1 MSADGTQRDHISEV
15 DRLCSTGPYHKM
27 AGATSNSTSD
37 RVIANPK
44 Q

>member
-1 MSADGTQRDHISEV
+1 MPTLLSVIIYPRSIGCVRQAQ
-15 DRLCSTGPYHKM
+15 YHKM
-27 AGATSNSTSD
+27 AGVTSNSRRSD